1 MRTSPGPLAA
11 AACAALRPLRS
22 QYDAPATAAKCA
34 LLRAIAR
41 RGLGARSY
49 RALDAV
55 HDDLLF
61 LCAFPDSLEV
71 QRLARKALSRIEP
84 SLRAL
89 SPRQRALAN
98 DSGMAGSISAY
109 TPTAEIAHWVTS
121 RWPRAAEFDWSAI
134 DDTSAIDAMI
144 RPLLHPAEDDG
155 FESGAFS
162 TRAWM
167 DAERDARRESA
178 LAWLMASASAA
189 PPAAY
194 AAFRAQYDLNAPQMR
209 WTLARSPVAVTHNA
223 LDNVAIVPRTAMRRV
238 HGDPVAGIAA
248 PLSGVMLLDEPHAMA
263 VIDVARATL
272 AARCREVYAF
282 SHANPAEVW
291 WCPLGDG
298 VAVAV
303 LGVRPERRLS
313 LESNYGYVLFS
324 NGVPVGYGGVTPLWH
339 QANTGLNIFAPFRG
353 SEAAFL
359 WQQTLRAFHTL
370 FGVTRFVVDAVQ
382 FGEDNDEAI
391 ASGAYWFYWRMG
403 FRPHDDA
410 LRARAEREAARLA
423 GSRTRKSS
431 AATLRALAHGTLQ
444 LVLPGGEAH
453 PYFPEPWLARC
464 AHGAAQ
470 LLERTHPHDHRAAAR
485 EIAQRL
491 AVALGLPA
499 DDPFE
504 GFTDA
509 EREGF
514 VRLAPLVELGGGV
527 KARSARER
535 SQFIA
540 MMRAKGGVTEQP
552 FVHAV
557 MHQTFLANL
566 YAWVHGESR
575 KPAQPR

>member
-1 MRTSPGPLAA
+1 M
-11 AACAALRPLRS
+11 
-22 QYDAPATAAKCA
+22 
-34 LLRAIAR
+34 AR
-41 RGLGARSY
+41 RGVRVRSFA
-49 RALDAV
+49 ALDAL

-61 LCAFPDSLEV
+61 LCAFPDTAEV
-71 QRLARKALSRIEP
+71 HVMARRALARIEP
-84 SLRAL
+84 ALRAL

-98 DSGMAGSISAY
+98 DTGMAGSVSAY
-109 TPTAEIAHWVTS
+109 TPTAEIAQWLTS
-121 RWPRAAEFDWSAI
+121 RWPRAAELDWATI

-155 FESGAFS
+155 FESGDFS

-167 DAERDARRESA
+167 DGERDRTRESA
-178 LAWLMASASAA
+178 LAWLMASAAAA

-194 AAFRAQYDLNAPQMR
+194 AAFRAQYDVHAPPMR
-209 WTLARSPVAVTHNA
+209 WSLARSPASVTHNA
-223 LDNVAIVPRTAMRRV
+223 LAVDTVVTRTAMRRV
-238 HGDPVAGIAA
+238 VGDPIAGIAQ
-248 PLSGVMLLDEPHAMA
+248 PLPGIALLTESEAA
-263 VIDVARATL
+263 TVIDVARATL

-282 SHANPAEVW
+282 SHANPSEVW
-291 WCPLGDG
+291 WCPLGEG
-298 VAVAV
+298 VALAV

-339 QANTGLNIFAPFRG
+339 QANTGLNIFAPYRG

-359 WQQTLRAFHTL
+359 WQQALRAFHTL

-403 FRPHDDA
+403 FRPYEPA

-423 GSRTRKSS
+423 GSRAKKSS

-464 AHGAAQ
+464 AHGVAQ
-470 LLERTHPHDHRAAAR
+470 LLERTHPHDHRAAAQ
-485 EIAQRL
+485 EIALEL
-491 AVALGLPA
+491 ARELGLPA
-499 DDPFE
+499 EDPFA
-504 GFTDA
+504 GFSAA

-514 VRLAPLVELGGGV
+514 VRLAPLVRVAGGV
-527 KARSARER
+527 KELSARQR
-535 SQFIA
+535 A
-540 MMRAKGGVTEQP
+540 ALVGMLRAKGEVTERP
-552 FVHAV
+552 FVTAAMGTAMTLTRLHA
-557 MHQTFLANL
+557 
-566 YAWVHGESR
+566 YASAR
-575 KPAQPR
+575 P

>member
-1 MRTSPGPLAA
+1 MRTSLRPVTAS
-11 AACAALRPLRS
+11 ACAALRRLRS
-22 QYDAPATAAKCA
+22 QYDADAAAAKLA
-34 LLRAIAR
+34 LARAIAR
-41 RGLGARSY
+41 RGVRVRSF
-49 RALDAV
+49 RALDQL

-61 LCAFPDSLEV
+61 LCAFPDSAEI
-71 QRLARKALSRIEP
+71 QAMARRALARVEP
-84 SLRAL
+84 ALRAL
-89 SPRQRALAN
+89 SRRQRARA
-98 DSGMAGSISAY
+98 DDTGMAGTISAY
-109 TPTAEIAHWVTS
+109 TPTAEIAQWITA
-121 RWPRAAEFDWSAI
+121 RWPRAAELDWAAI

-155 FESGAFS
+155 FESGEFS

-167 DAERDARRESA
+167 DSERDRARESA
-178 LAWLMASASAA
+178 LAWLMASAAAA

-209 WTLARSPVAVTHNA
+209 WSLAKSPASVTHNA
-223 LDNVAIVPRTAMRRV
+223 LVVHEVVSRTAMRRV
-238 HGDPVAGIAA
+238 MGDPIAGIAQ
-248 PLSGVMLLDEPHAMA
+248 PLPGIALLPEPEAVA

-282 SHANPAEVW
+282 SHANAAEVW
-291 WCPLGDG
+291 WCPLGEG
-298 VAVAV
+298 VGLAV
-303 LGVRPERRLS
+303 LGVRPARRLS

-403 FRPHDDA
+403 FRPYEPA
-410 LRARAEREAARLA
+410 QRERAEREAARLA
-423 GSRTRKSS
+423 RSRAKKSS
-431 AATLRALAHGTLQ
+431 SATLRALAHGTLH
-444 LVLPGGEAH
+444 LVLPGGDAH

-470 LLERTHPHDHRAAAR
+470 LLERTHPHDHRAAAW
-485 EIAQRL
+485 EIALGL
-491 AVALGLPA
+491 ARELGLPA
-499 DDPFE
+499 EDPFA
-504 GFTDA
+504 GFSAA

-514 VRLAPLVELGGGV
+514 VRLAPLVWVAGGV
-527 KARSARER
+527 KGLSARQR
-535 SQFIA
+535 VTLVG
-540 MMRAKGGVTEQP
+540 MLRAKGGVTERP
-552 FVHAV
+552 FVALA
-557 MHQTFLANL
+557 MHQLLLARL
-566 YAWVHGESR
+566 YAYAAIR
-575 KPAQPR
+575 

>member
-1 MRTSPGPLAA
+1 MRTSLRPVTA

-22 QYDAPATAAKCA
+22 QYDPAASAAKLA

-41 RGLGARSY
+41 RGVRVRTFA
-49 RALDAV
+49 ALDAL

-61 LCAFPDSLEV
+61 LCAFPDSVEV
-71 QRLARKALSRIEP
+71 QAASRRALARIEP
-84 SLRAL
+84 ALRAL
-89 SPRQRALAN
+89 SARQRALAN
-98 DSGMAGSISAY
+98 DTGMTGSVSAY
-109 TPTAEIAHWVTS
+109 TPTAEIAEWITS
-121 RWPRAAEFDWSAI
+121 RWPLAAEVDWAAI
-134 DDTSAIDAMI
+134 EDTSAIDAMI

-155 FESGAFS
+155 FESGDFS

-167 DAERDARRESA
+167 DGERDRARESA
-178 LAWLMASASAA
+178 LAWLMASAAAA

-209 WTLARSPVAVTHNA
+209 WSLAKSPASVTHNA
-223 LDNVAIVPRTAMRRV
+223 LAVDTVATRQAMRRV
-238 HGDPVAGIAA
+238 VGDPIAGIAQ
-248 PLSGVMLLDEPHAMA
+248 PLPGIALLPEDDAAA

-282 SHANPAEVW
+282 SQANPAEVW
-291 WCPLGDG
+291 WCPLGEG
-298 VAVAV
+298 VALAV

-313 LESNYGYVLFS
+313 LESNYGYVLLS

-339 QANTGLNIFAPFRG
+339 QANTGLNIFAPYRG

-359 WQQTLRAFHTL
+359 WQQALRAFHTL

-403 FRPHDDA
+403 FRPYEPT
-410 LRARAEREAARLA
+410 LRERAEREAARLA
-423 GSRTRKSS
+423 GSRAKKSS

-444 LVLPGGEAH
+444 LVLPGGEAY

-485 EIAQRL
+485 EIALDL
-491 AVALGLPA
+491 ARELGLPEG
-499 DDPFE
+499 DPFA
-504 GFTDA
+504 GFSAA

-514 VRLAPLVELGGGV
+514 VRLAPLVRLTGGV
-527 KARSARER
+527 TGGSARQR
-535 SQFIA
+535 A
-540 MMRAKGGVTEQP
+540 AAVRMLRAKGGATERP
-552 FVHAV
+552 FVMLALRQPLLARMLAYAV
-557 MHQTFLANL
+557 A
-566 YAWVHGESR
+566 R
-575 KPAQPR
+575 